1 MVIICASHVA
11 AGEVIMLFFGNALFP
26 RTHFRI
32 DQTDHGDIIITVLTQ
47 LAPAQAALL
56 RAQIALIDGASVQ

>member
-11 AGEVIMLFFGNALFP
+11 AGKVIMLFFGNAIFP

-32 DQTDHGDIIITVLTQ
+32 DQTDQGDIIITVLTP
-47 LAPAQAALL
+47 LSPAQAALL
-56 RAQIALIDGASVQ
+56 RAQIALIDGASIE